1 MPVFVGIDVCKQ
13 WLDVAIEGEKE
24 TRRLANSRQGRRALC
39 KWLLSLAPTRI
50 VLEATGGFEREVADS
65 LDQAGLSVCRVNP
78 RQARDF
84 AKGLGQLAKTDRLD
98 ALVLA
103 KMAACVEL
111 ARYRSPNPLERTI
124 RELAALR
131 RTCTEQRLA
140 TRQRLRDCRQTV
152 AKQVLN
158 RQLKLFEQ
166 QIALLD
172 TQIHAA
178 VAELPKAHR
187 QALRSLRGAGP
198 VLAST
203 LAGELPELGHL
214 SGKAIAKLVGV
225 APLSRDSGQMRGKR
239 TIWGGRAS
247 VRKVLYMAALTA
259 ARWEPELRDH
269 YQRLV
274 AQGKAKKL
282 ALVAVMRR
290 MLVILNA
297 RVRDAIALQPQ
308 SVPA

>member
-1 MPVFVGIDVCKQ
+1 MSVFVGIDVCKQ
-13 WLDVAIEGEKE
+13 WLDVAIEGDKA
-24 TRRLANSRQGRRALC
+24 TRRLANSRTGRRSLA
-39 KWLLSLAPTRI
+39 KWLLVLAPTRI
-50 VLEATGGFEREVADS
+50 VLEATGGYERDVLDL
-65 LDQAGLSVCRVNP
+65 LDQAGLPVCRVNP

-84 AKGLGQLAKTDRLD
+84 AKGIGQLAKTDRLD
-98 ALVLA
+98 AIVLA
-103 KMAACVEL
+103 KMAACVDL
-111 ARYRSPNPLERTI
+111 AQYRSPSPLLRSI

-140 TRQRLRDCRQTV
+140 ARQRLRACQQTL
-152 AKQVLN
+152 ARQVLD
-158 RQLKLFEQ
+158 RQIKLFKQ
-166 QIALLD
+166 QIIALD
-172 TQIHAA
+172 TQIKAA
-178 VAELPKAHR
+178 IAQLPKAHR
-187 QALRSLRGAGP
+187 EALRSLSGAGP

-203 LAGELPELGHL
+203 LTGELPELGRL
-214 SGKAIAKLVGV
+214 SGKAIAKLVGI
-225 APLSRDSGQMRGKR
+225 APLARDSGNMRGKR
-239 TIWGGRAS
+239 TIWGGRAA

-259 ARWEPELRDH
+259 SRREPELRDH

-297 RVRDAIALQPQ
+297 RVRDALVTQTQ